1 MKKSL
6 RVLAVA
12 VLALAATAF
21 AQEKKQAES
30 KPTPPPPPASIAEV
44 LKRQSM
50 YVERNLA
57 SLAEAVPEDKFNFA
71 PTQGE
76 FKGVRTFQ
84 QQITHVAA
92 TNYVFAAWLLGEKS
106 PVEFGENEN
115 GPAVKNRAEAMK
127 LLRDSFEYLRRAVE
141 TVNASNAVE
150 TVKAGEG
157 RASKLGLSMVAI
169 SHVND
174 HYGQCVV
181 YARMNGI
188 VPPASRQQ

>member
-1 MKKSL
+1 MKKTV
-6 RVLAVA
+6 RVFAVA
-12 VLALAATAF
+12 ILALAATAF
-21 AQEKKQAES
+21 AQDKKQAES

-57 SLAEAVPEDKFNFA
+57 SLAEAVPEEKFNFA

-76 FKGVRTFQ
+76 FNGVRTFQ

-92 TNYVFAAWLLGEKS
+92 TNYVFAAWVLGEKS
-106 PVEFGENEN
+106 PVEFGEHEN
-115 GPAVKNRAEAMK
+115 GPAVKNKTEAIK
-127 LLRDSFEYLRRAVE
+127 LLRDSFDYLRRAVD
-141 TVNASNAVE
+141 TVNADNALEVI
-150 TVKAGEG
+150 KAGEG
-157 RASKLGLSMVAI
+157 RASKLGLTMATI